1 MKKRLCLL
9 ICLVMLVLGVAGC
22 GTGTNTSSTGSKSS
36 VKMLMTLAQADT
48 FRTQLVNKAKETAQ
62 ENNAQLDILDANNS
76 IEKQVEH
83 IKKAVSENYDV
94 ILCNMVDK
102 DTSLELE
109 ALAGDIPIVFFN
121 VSPDE
126 SRLKAGKYMYVGS
139 DEYTAGQFQ
148 AEYVLDK
155 LKSSSEINVAIIKGP
170 SSHSATKG
178 RTKAVKE
185 ILNASGKKINYVFE
199 DHANWEQSKAE
210 EMFNIFLKTNQKCDV
225 VICNNDTMAMG
236 ALEAVTAA
244 DSDCVVVGTDGT
256 SEAVESIKAGE
267 VDATV
272 DFFPNVMSQI
282 AVEMQVRKLAGEEV
296 PKVVYAPQSIRDA
309 SNADASFEEIF
320 GYDYAPVFE

>member
-178 RTKAVKE
+178 RTKK
-185 ILNASGKKINYVFE
+185 G
-199 DHANWEQSKAE
+199 
-210 EMFNIFLKTNQKCDV
+210 
-225 VICNNDTMAMG
+225 
-236 ALEAVTAA
+236 
-244 DSDCVVVGTDGT
+244 
-256 SEAVESIKAGE
+256 
-267 VDATV
+267 
-272 DFFPNVMSQI
+272 
-282 AVEMQVRKLAGEEV
+282 
-296 PKVVYAPQSIRDA
+296 
-309 SNADASFEEIF
+309 
-320 GYDYAPVFE
+320 

>member
-1 MKKRLCLL
+1 
-9 ICLVMLVLGVAGC
+9 
-22 GTGTNTSSTGSKSS
+22 
-36 VKMLMTLAQADT
+36 
-48 FRTQLVNKAKETAQ
+48 
-62 ENNAQLDILDANNS
+62 
-76 IEKQVEH
+76 
-83 IKKAVSENYDV
+83 
-94 ILCNMVDK
+94 MVDK

-199 DHANWEQSKAE
+199 DHADWEQSKAE

-225 VICNNDTMAMG
+225 VICNNDTMALG
-236 ALEAVTAA
+236 IVDA
-244 DSDCVVVGTDGT
+244 CR
-256 SEAVESIKAGE
+256 KAGKSNILILGI
-267 VDATV
+267 DATSDGCKAIEAGTMSFTVYQSADGQGKRLIEAAIALGTGSSTSGIEGISDDGLYVWVPFEKV
-272 DFFPNVMSQI
+272 DSTNVS
-282 AVEMQVRKLAGEEV
+282 KY
-296 PKVVYAPQSIRDA
+296 K
-309 SNADASFEEIF
+309 
-320 GYDYAPVFE
+320 

>member
-22 GTGTNTSSTGSKSS
+22 GTDTDTFSTGSKGS
-36 VKMLMTLAQADT
+36 VKMLMTLAQSDT

-62 ENNAQLDILDANNS
+62 EHNTQLDILDANNS

-199 DHANWEQSKAE
+199 DHADWEQSKAE

-225 VICNNDTMAMG
+225 VICNNDTMALG
-236 ALEAVTAA
+236 I
-244 DSDCVVVGTDGT
+244 VVLG
-256 SEAVESIKAGE
+256 I
-267 VDATV
+267 DATSDGCKAIEKGTMSFTVYQSADGQGKRLIEAAIALGTGSSTSGIEGISDDGLYVWVPFEKV
-272 DFFPNVMSQI
+272 DSTNVS
-282 AVEMQVRKLAGEEV
+282 KY
-296 PKVVYAPQSIRDA
+296 K
-309 SNADASFEEIF
+309 
-320 GYDYAPVFE
+320 

>member
-36 VKMLMTLAQADT
+36 VKMLMTLAQADA

-62 ENNAQLDILDANNS
+62 ENNTQLDILDANNS

-199 DHANWEQSKAE
+199 DHADWEQSKAE

-225 VICNNDTMAMG
+225 VICNNDTMALG
-236 ALEAVTAA
+236 IVDA
-244 DSDCVVVGTDGT
+244 CR
-256 SEAVESIKAGE
+256 KAGKGNILILGI
-267 VDATV
+267 DATSDGCKAIEAGTMSFTVYQSADGQGKRLIEAAIALGTGSSTSGIEGISDDGLYVWVPFEKV
-272 DFFPNVMSQI
+272 DSTNVS
-282 AVEMQVRKLAGEEV
+282 KY
-296 PKVVYAPQSIRDA
+296 K
-309 SNADASFEEIF
+309 
-320 GYDYAPVFE
+320 

>member
-62 ENNAQLDILDANNS
+62 ENNAQLDILDANN
-76 IEKQVEH
+76 
-83 IKKAVSENYDV
+83 
-94 ILCNMVDK
+94 
-102 DTSLELE
+102 SLELE

-199 DHANWEQSKAE
+199 DHADWEQSKAE

-225 VICNNDTMAMG
+225 VICNNDTMALG
-236 ALEAVTAA
+236 IVDA
-244 DSDCVVVGTDGT
+244 CR
-256 SEAVESIKAGE
+256 KAGKSNILILGI
-267 VDATV
+267 DATSDGCKAIEAGTMSFTVYQSADGQGKRLIEAAIALGTGSSTSGIEGISDDGLYVWVPFEKV
-272 DFFPNVMSQI
+272 DSTNVS
-282 AVEMQVRKLAGEEV
+282 KY
-296 PKVVYAPQSIRDA
+296 K
-309 SNADASFEEIF
+309 
-320 GYDYAPVFE
+320 

>member
-22 GTGTNTSSTGSKSS
+22 GTGTNTSSTGSKGS

-62 ENNAQLDILDANNS
+62 ENNTQLDILDANNS

-155 LKSSSEINVAIIKGP
+155 LKSSSEINVAIIKG
-170 SSHSATKG
+170 
-178 RTKAVKE
+178 TKAVKE
-185 ILNASGKKINYVFE
+185 IFNASGKKINYVFE
-199 DHANWEQSKAE
+199 DHADWEQSKAE

-225 VICNNDTMAMG
+225 VICNNDTMALG
-236 ALEAVTAA
+236 IVDA
-244 DSDCVVVGTDGT
+244 CR
-256 SEAVESIKAGE
+256 KAGKGNILILGI
-267 VDATV
+267 DATSDGCKAIEAGTMSFTVYQSANGQGKRLIEAAIALGTGSSTSGIEGISDDGLYVWVPFEKV
-272 DFFPNVMSQI
+272 DSTNVS
-282 AVEMQVRKLAGEEV
+282 KY
-296 PKVVYAPQSIRDA
+296 K
-309 SNADASFEEIF
+309 
-320 GYDYAPVFE
+320 

>member
-22 GTGTNTSSTGSKSS
+22 GTGTNTSSTGSKGS

-62 ENNAQLDILDANNS
+62 EHNTQLDILDANNS

-139 DEYTAGQFQ
+139 DE
-148 AEYVLDK
+148 
-155 LKSSSEINVAIIKGP
+155 
-170 SSHSATKG
+170 
-178 RTKAVKE
+178 
-185 ILNASGKKINYVFE
+185 
-199 DHANWEQSKAE
+199 
-210 EMFNIFLKTNQKCDV
+210 
-225 VICNNDTMAMG
+225 
-236 ALEAVTAA
+236 
-244 DSDCVVVGTDGT
+244 
-256 SEAVESIKAGE
+256 
-267 VDATV
+267 
-272 DFFPNVMSQI
+272 
-282 AVEMQVRKLAGEEV
+282 
-296 PKVVYAPQSIRDA
+296 
-309 SNADASFEEIF
+309 
-320 GYDYAPVFE
+320 

>member
-225 VICNNDTMAMG
+225 VICNNDTMALG
-236 ALEAVTAA
+236 IVDACRKAGKSNILILGIDAT
-244 DSDCVVVGTDGT
+244 SDGCKAISCSKTSVSKYERKAGT
-256 SEAVESIKAGE
+256 SFLTGKEAYRSSYS
-267 VDATV
+267 TR
-272 DFFPNVMSQI
+272 N
-282 AVEMQVRKLAGEEV
+282 RKQYEWH
-296 PKVVYAPQSIRDA
+296 
-309 SNADASFEEIF
+309 
-320 GYDYAPVFE
+320 